1 MNYPAFPNPN
11 ETSGMSMREYYA
23 SQCIG
28 AIIQQCASDLQFY
41 KGAMTAEEY
50 FADKAFKIADAMIAR
65 VHEQNV

>member
-11 ETSGMSMREYYA
+11 ECSGMSMREYYA
-23 SQCIG
+23 AQCIG

-41 KGAMTAEEY
+41 QGPMTAEEY

-65 VHEQNV
+65 SHEQNL